1 MSHDVPVHLI
11 CGIVTECV
19 PLHTHVCDCHMT
31 CLPICLCMCV
41 SVPGASL
48 LASEYLPDS
57 RGDGKGMAR
66 VCDGSD
72 RPLQVSSGTLT

>member
-1 MSHDVPVHLI
+1 MCTS
-11 CGIVTECV
+11 
-19 PLHTHVCDCHMT
+19 LHTHVCDCHMT
-31 CLPICLCMCV
+31 CLPICLCICV
-41 SVPGASL
+41 CAPGASL

-72 RPLQVSSGTLT
+72 RPLQDSSGTLT